1 MNWKGFGRKRSRLNF
16 KVLFRHSHGG
26 TEENHEQVNQD
37 SGSPG
42 PKCETGASRNEAG
55 VLTARPRRSIS
66 FCRMSCKT
74 ICVKE
79 RMNTLL

>member
-42 PKCETGASRNEAG
+42 PKCETGASR
-55 VLTARPRRSIS
+55 I
-66 FCRMSCKT
+66 
-74 ICVKE
+74 
-79 RMNTLL
+79 